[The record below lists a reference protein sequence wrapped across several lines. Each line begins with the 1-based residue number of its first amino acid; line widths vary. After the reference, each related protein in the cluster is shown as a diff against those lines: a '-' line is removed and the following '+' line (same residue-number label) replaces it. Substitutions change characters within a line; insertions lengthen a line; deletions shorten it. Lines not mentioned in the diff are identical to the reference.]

1 MTAVSFSKIWSKIKP
16 YFLIIVIGLTLYGR
30 TVFFDFSYLDD
41 NALILDNHYILS
53 DVRNV
58 GLVLSSDVF
67 FSTDRNY
74 YRPLLN
80 LSLMLDTAIGGTN
93 PLVFHLCNILLHLLA
108 SILVFLLFKKIGSN
122 KNLSLF
128 LALIFL
134 VHPAL
139 TQAVAW
145 IPGRNDSLLAIMVL
159 GAWLSVLSFFSRPRL
174 ASYLFYLGLF
184 WLALLTKE
192 TAIVLPILV
201 AFYAVIS
208 RPVNF
213 WRTERWLLAVGSGV
227 IIFFWLIMRQLALG
241 INSPGVIKVFLS
253 ILSNIE
259 GVLLYIGKLLLPFNL
274 GVFPILADSS
284 LFYGILSLVILLT
297 FILTSRQRFSARI
310 YFGIAWFGLF
320 LLPSFVRLV
329 GLPDFLEHRAYL
341 SFVGFLIIISEI
353 DWVKRIDWRRKIVI
367 VIAGCIIIS
376 LSLLSFYHSSDF
388 RNRLTFWQAAVK
400 ISPHS
405 PMSQR
410 NLGVMHYF
418 QKDFELAIEHYK
430 IAISLNE
437 REPMVHNNLG
447 VIYLEQKRY
456 EEAEKE
462 FLLELAVNPN
472 YDKALFNLGESYYFR
487 GQETE
492 AAHFWQEALAVNPS
506 HVEARQ
512 RLLIWQNQIQ

>member
-1 MTAVSFSKIWSKIKP
+1 MTAEYFYKIWSKIKP

-53 DVRNV
+53 DVRNI

-67 FSTDRNY
+67 FSADRNY

-93 PLVFHLCNILLHLLA
+93 PFVFHFCNVFLHLLA
-108 SILVFLLFKKIGSN
+108 SILVFLFFKKIGSR

-128 LALIFL
+128 LALVFL

-174 ASYLFYLGLF
+174 ISYLFYLGLF
-184 WLALLTKE
+184 YLALLTKE
-192 TAIVLPILV
+192 TAVGLPVLV

-213 WRTERWLLAVGSGV
+213 QRTERWLLAIGSGV
-227 IIFFWLIMRQLALG
+227 VMFFWLIMRQLALG
-241 INSPGVIKVFLS
+241 ANSFGVVKAFLS

-259 GVLLYIGKLLLPFNL
+259 GILLYIGKLFLPFNL
-274 GVFPILADSS
+274 GVFPILADSRF
-284 LFYGILSLVILLT
+284 FYGVFSLVILFLL
-297 FILTSRQRFSARI
+297 ILTSRQRFSARI
-310 YFGIAWFGLF
+310 YFGITWFGLF
-320 LLPSFVRLV
+320 LLPSFIRLV

-367 VIAGCIIIS
+367 VVAVCILTG
-376 LSLLSFYHSSDF
+376 LSLLSFYHSGYF

-400 ISPHS
+400 TSPHS
-405 PMSQR
+405 PLSQR
-410 NLGVMHYF
+410 NLGVMYYF
-418 QKDFELAIEHYK
+418 EKDFELAIKHYQA
-430 IAISLNE
+430 AILLNKQ
-437 REPMVHNNLG
+437 EPMVHNNLG
-447 VIYLEQKRY
+447 VVYLEQKRY
-456 EEAEKE
+456 DEAEKE
-462 FLLELAVNPN
+462 FLLELAVNPG

-487 GQETE
+487 GRQAE
-492 AAHFWQEALAVNPS
+492 AARFWQEALTVNPGY
-506 HVEARQ
+506 VEARQ